1 MRAEA
6 AGGTLWA
13 DIRRWKAMKLSSLAA
28 AARPLG
34 LASAFALFFVL
45 FLDWRDV
52 SVVTPGVFVDAGSS
66 AWSGWGA
73 VAGILAVAFVVSDLR
88 GHAVGAPVTGLAVA
102 GFTIVEFFTGSV
114 ETDVAGVVSVDT
126 SSRLWPAYVGLGL
139 ALVLGAACA
148 VRLLAWTRRVA
159 TGPAHLGQA

>member
-1 MRAEA
+1 
-6 AGGTLWA
+6 
-13 DIRRWKAMKLSSLAA
+13 MKLSNLAA
-28 AARPLG
+28 AARPLT

-45 FLDWRDV
+45 FLDWREI

-88 GHAVGAPVTGLAVA
+88 GHAVGAPITGLAVA